1 MCIRWLILLLI
12 VLLLPFFLFLSL
24 LIIVFSGW
32 PIFFV
37 QKRMGKDGKVF
48 KIYKFRTMRKGSE
61 KEKKKYLKLN
71 EVDWPVFK
79 IRNDPRFTRIGKFLS
94 HTGLDELPQLVNVL
108 KGEMAI
114 VGPRPLPVDEEKEI
128 AGVYREARRS
138 VLPGIISSWILSG
151 YHLMSFD
158 SWMKLDMEYVKKKS
172 FVGDVVLLIRGVGL
186 LVRLLWREVFN
197 DEFFEF

>member
-1 MCIRWLILLLI
+1 
-12 VLLLPFFLFLSL
+12 
-24 LIIVFSGW
+24 
-32 PIFFV
+32 
-37 QKRMGKDGKVF
+37 
-48 KIYKFRTMRKGSE
+48 MRKGSE